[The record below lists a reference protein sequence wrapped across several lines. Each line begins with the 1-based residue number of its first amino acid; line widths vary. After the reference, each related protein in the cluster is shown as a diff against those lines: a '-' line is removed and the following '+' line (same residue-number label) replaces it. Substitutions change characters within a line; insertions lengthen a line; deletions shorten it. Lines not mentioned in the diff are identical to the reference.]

1 MFSLNSVLQSLN
13 PSKLVSTVTTN
24 YSKLKERI
32 SPPLPITEIL
42 PGLFHIDFPQKHHAS
57 QILEHAAGKTFLL
70 INIGE
75 YQYEDDLPK
84 VIL

>member
-1 MFSLNSVLQSLN
+1 MFSFNSVLQSLH

-32 SPPLPITEIL
+32 SPPLPITEVL
-42 PGLFHIDFPQKHHAS
+42 PGLFHTDFPQR
-57 QILEHAAGKTFLL
+57 QHAAQLAEHTAGRPFLL

-75 YQYEDDLPK
+75 YPYEDDL
-84 VIL
+84 